1 MFTSEHS
8 PATAM
13 QDAVAM
19 TTTSDSIVLA
29 PLPENV
35 VVARRFI
42 ASWVAHLT
50 SDRTTI
56 GDLELAVSELV
67 TNAIEHGDNGEP
79 VEIAVGLD
87 GDLLTVSVTSHGNVT
102 GLAPTSEWEVAGAE
116 AIAGRGLGIVRAVV
130 DRIDVT
136 RRRDVVTVTVG
147 RTLASS

>member
-1 MFTSEHS
+1 MFTSNR
-8 PATAM
+8 PILAAT
-13 QDAVAM
+13 DGAVGM
-19 TTTSDSIVLA
+19 TAASESIVLA

-42 ASWVAHLT
+42 GAWVSDRT

-67 TNAIEHGDNGEP
+67 TNAIEHGDNAEP
-79 VEIAVGLD
+79 VEVAVGLD
-87 GDLLTVSVTSHGNVT
+87 GDVLTVSVRSHGNVSA
-102 GLAPTSEWEVAGAE
+102 LAPTSEWEVAGFE

-136 RRRDVVTVTVG
+136 RESDMVTVTVG
-147 RTLASS
+147 RSIA